1 MVTSWAT
8 YWAFLGIWIK
18 NEIEPQTEK
27 QQDTHTHWWL
37 HWYDQR
43 IGQFNSAWVVG
54 VQLVIYF
61 GMALASQVTSNAVKL
76 SHLPC
81 TYKKKKK
88 GTRINVF
95 FSPETGVMIKI
106 LNRKFDLI
114 VITPSSG
121 SIVVITVLGMER
133 GLRPTI
139 MRMATLIIVAVII
152 VIASSFSL
160 LLGFNLDDTNVLQSF
175 QNFLHWRPIFGL
187 SF

>member
-1 MVTSWAT
+1 MIILIPS
-8 YWAFLGIWIK
+8 K
-18 NEIEPQTEK
+18 NGSI
-27 QQDTHTHWWL
+27 
-37 HWYDQR
+37 
-43 IGQFNSAWVVG
+43 
-54 VQLVIYF
+54 QLSMSGGGAVSYLF
-61 GMALASQVTSNAVKL
+61 WHGLASQVTSNAVKL

-81 TYKKKKK
+81 TYKKKKE

-152 VIASSFSL
+152 IIASSFSL

-175 QNFLHWRPIFGL
+175 QNFLH
-187 SF
+187 